1 MDRMSIDRQGGTRA
15 AAARTLV
22 ATAFV
27 MGFAALVWAHM
38 DFDTGTVPIL
48 EHARAPAAAPACGN
62 DCLHAPAGDPS
73 VPGASSVFPQG
84 ASSSFDVPPVPTF

>member
-1 MDRMSIDRQGGTRA
+1 MDRMSIDRKGGSQA

-27 MGFAALVWAHM
+27 MGFAALVWAHL
-38 DFDTGTVPIL
+38 DFETGTVPIL

-73 VPGASSVFPQG
+73 VPVAASVFPEG
-84 ASSSFDVPPVPTF
+84 AASRLDVPPVPTF